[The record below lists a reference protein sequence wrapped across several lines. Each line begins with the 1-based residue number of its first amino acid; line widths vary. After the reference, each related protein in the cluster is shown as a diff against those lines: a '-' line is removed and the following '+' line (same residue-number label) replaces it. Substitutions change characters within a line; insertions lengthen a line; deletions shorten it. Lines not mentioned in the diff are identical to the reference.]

1 MLKPIIP
8 GVAFGAALAAAG
20 IHQPTVIVE
29 QMSFQNWHM
38 ITTFLTA
45 AGASTILVNIFQ
57 RLGYIHLNP
66 RAFST
71 IGIFGPF
78 DGNIIGGC
86 LLGAGMTISDSCPG
100 TLFAQVGAGMRSGL
114 YSMIGGILGGV
125 LWSGLLR
132 PTLRSQATG
141 KPMDTRDD
149 RLTLDRWTGISKQRV
164 LIVLESTFASVI
176 AATVYFTS
184 PKSNGLVGPVVGGL
198 MIAGAQLTSILIR
211 KSLLG
216 TSSSFE
222 EVGDYV
228 WWAIGQGVRPKSYST
243 IVFTAGMIF
252 GALVIFLAF
261 PSAPVAPEV
270 VIKPTRSL
278 LGGILIAIGSRMAGG
293 CTSGHGISGI
303 SLLSISSL
311 ITVASMFAGGAGVTA
326 VIG

>member
-1 MLKPIIP
+1 
-8 GVAFGAALAAAG
+8 
-20 IHQPTVIVE
+20 
-29 QMSFQNWHM
+29 
-38 ITTFLTA
+38 
-45 AGASTILVNIFQ
+45 
-57 RLGYIHLNP
+57 
-66 RAFST
+66 
-71 IGIFGPF
+71 
-78 DGNIIGGC
+78 
-86 LLGAGMTISDSCPG
+86 
-100 TLFAQVGAGMRSGL
+100 
-114 YSMIGGILGGV
+114 
-125 LWSGLLR
+125 
-132 PTLRSQATG
+132 
-141 KPMDTRDD
+141 
-149 RLTLDRWTGISKQRV
+149 
-164 LIVLESTFASVI
+164 
-176 AATVYFTS
+176 
-184 PKSNGLVGPVVGGL
+184 

-228 WWAIGQGVRPKSYST
+228 WWAIGQGVRPKSYNT